1 MIHIIVGDEAAK
13 QLQAAFEL
21 DENLKGPVVILKD
34 NLAIGPIASAENQE
48 IGHDALRSAC
58 WNTMLT
64 LQDPM
69 VMRDQEQIE
78 DLIPK
83 ALEEEEPFCLWLAP
97 NVADVMAYIWLLP
110 IFKKYPSVFHTI
122 NIIGLP
128 FLNEKGQLF
137 YPTNFAQIPAKEFSK
152 TKRLLKE
159 VTPAEYE
166 VEGDEW
172 SRLQQDAT
180 WARCHDGGKKI
191 SSKENDFYDHLLK
204 SALTPDFQKAHK
216 VVNDVVKKS
225 MQLIPS
231 TFFEYRLRRLIH
243 QEAIALQGDISKTTR
258 EFEVKKIG
266 EPSVA
271 EPVTTEE
278 TV

>member
-21 DENLKGPVVILKD
+21 DENLKGTVVSLKD
-34 NLAIGPIASAENQE
+34 NLAVGPIAAAENQE
-48 IGHDALRSAC
+48 IGHDALRSAF
-58 WNTMLT
+58 WNTMVAS
-64 LQDPM
+64 PESI
-69 VMRDQEQIE
+69 VMHDQEQIE
-78 DLIPK
+78 TLIPK

-97 NVADVMAYIWLLP
+97 NIADVMAYIWLLP

-216 VVNDVVKKS
+216 VVNDAVKKS
-225 MQLIPS
+225 TQLIPS
-231 TFFEYRLRRLIH
+231 TFFEYRLRRLI
-243 QEAIALQGDISKTTR
+243 QKEAIALQGDISKTTR
-258 EFEVKKIG
+258 RAIASF
-266 EPSVA
+266 
-271 EPVTTEE
+271 
-278 TV
+278 

>member
-21 DENLKGPVVILKD
+21 DENLKGTVVILKD
-34 NLAIGPIASAENQE
+34 NLAVGPIAVAENQE
-48 IGHDALRSAC
+48 IGHDALRSAF
-58 WNTMLT
+58 WNTMVAS
-64 LQDPM
+64 PESF
-69 VMRDQEQIE
+69 VMHDQEQIE
-78 DLIPK
+78 TLIPK

-97 NVADVMAYIWLLP
+97 NIADVMAYIWLLP
-110 IFKKYPSVFHTI
+110 LFKKYPSLFHTI

-137 YPTNFAQIPAKEFSK
+137 YPGNFSQIPPKEFSK

-172 SRLQQDAT
+172 SRLQLDAT
-180 WARCHDGGKKI
+180 WARCHDGGKKV
-191 SSKENDFYDHLLK
+191 SSKDNDFYDHLLK
-204 SALTPDFQKAHK
+204 AALTPDFQKAHK
-216 VVNDVVKKS
+216 VVNDAVKKS
-225 MQLIPS
+225 TQLIPAV
-231 TFFEYRLRRLIH
+231 FFEYRLRRLIQ
-243 QEAIALQGDISKTTR
+243 QEAIAVQGDVQKTIR

-266 EPSVA
+266 EPTVA
-271 EPVTTEE
+271 ESMPEE
-278 TV
+278 QAV